1 MTEVAETRFRA
12 MGTEAHVI
20 VVGAEAGLL
29 DLAER
34 HVAWLEDRW
43 SRFRPA
49 SDVSLMNAMAG
60 MPVRVEPET
69 VLLVQRALDGCSVT
83 DGRYDPT
90 VLGAVVR
97 AGYGRSYEQLAD
109 AAGEPSTDAR
119 LERGAARIVVD
130 PAGGTIT
137 MPEGVGFDPGGIG
150 KGLAADLVVVGLLAA
165 GAAGACVNLGGD
177 VRVDGASPDD
187 AGWLVG
193 LEHPFRD
200 EPAAILSVRSGAV
213 ATTSRL
219 TRVLANGHHVIDP
232 ATGAPARTG
241 TGVGNR
247 GRRRGVAGRDPRQ
260 GRVPGGARRRSP
272 AARRAAGN
280 AVVGHDRDAHRRRGR
295 GPSGGRP
302 RSLRGPSRGERR
314 MNWTWYAARA
324 GGFVAWGLAAASVA
338 LGLALSG
345 KVFRRPR
352 PAWTMDM
359 HRFLGGLAVIFTIV
373 HVAAVMMDQYVS
385 FGLRQVFVPLASSW
399 HPVAVAWGVIAMY
412 MLLAVELTSLA
423 RRRIPRRLWRQIHL
437 GSFVLFGTSTVH
449 ALTAGTDTAAGIGMI
464 GVIFLSVGVIAM
476 VARRIAGPSPQPAPA
491 RPPARVDVAH
501 PVEQLA

>member
-1 MTEVAETRFRA
+1 MTEVAETRFQA

-69 VLLVQRALDGCSVT
+69 VLLVQRALDGCTVT
-83 DGRYDPT
+83 GGRYDPT

-119 LERGAARIVVD
+119 LERGAAAIVVD

-219 TRVLANGHHVIDP
+219 TRVLVKGHHVIDP

-241 TGVGNR
+241 LASATAVAAEGWQAEILAKAAFLAGPVE
-247 GRRRGVAGRDPRQ
+247 GRRLLAGPRGTPWSGTTGMLIDDEGTTLRVAGLDRYEVLPE
-260 GRVPGGARRRSP
+260 GS
-272 AARRAAGN
+272 AA
-280 AVVGHDRDAHRRRGR
+280 
-295 GPSGGRP
+295 
-302 RSLRGPSRGERR
+302 
-314 MNWTWYAARA
+314 
-324 GGFVAWGLAAASVA
+324 
-338 LGLALSG
+338 
-345 KVFRRPR
+345 
-352 PAWTMDM
+352 
-359 HRFLGGLAVIFTIV
+359 
-373 HVAAVMMDQYVS
+373 
-385 FGLRQVFVPLASSW
+385 
-399 HPVAVAWGVIAMY
+399 
-412 MLLAVELTSLA
+412 
-423 RRRIPRRLWRQIHL
+423 
-437 GSFVLFGTSTVH
+437 
-449 ALTAGTDTAAGIGMI
+449 
-464 GVIFLSVGVIAM
+464 
-476 VARRIAGPSPQPAPA
+476 
-491 RPPARVDVAH
+491 
-501 PVEQLA
+501 